1 MIISSTVGGTTD
13 PTGEVHV
20 EPGLSLEVTAESVAG
35 YAFIGWLFDGEDA
48 GTDNPITIPAQD
60 NGSSHSLVAQ
70 FQVGLELPPL
80 ISGVMMI
87 PRSQGFVSP
96 SITEEAH
103 VYNSPA
109 ATEAISEVAACAI
122 NPSVWTLVISMIPSS
137 SAGSVAPN
145 GVQTAGSGATIT
157 VIASVGQFW
166 AIKTSSPWNA
176 DGAPQTGT
184 FSANRATNTYV
195 FPTQTLGTTHQLTVE
210 SQYGWEL
217 VVTGSTADGTTDFPS
232 GGNSVVFTKRA
243 TVPPEVFDGWFLDNV
258 YKTAI
263 QRTPLSR
270 KRLGLLTRLK
280 RGSTRPNSN
289 KSVMEKNE

>member
-1 MIISSTVGGTTD
+1 MKEQAQTGAIDASSYNTFIGSSNGTDYFFHGAVGEAMLWRRKLSAQEVQELYFFPLARVVKRGTPGWDVIISSTVGGTTD

-20 EPGLSLEVTAESVAG
+20 DPGLSLEVTAESVAG

-48 GTDNPITIPAQD
+48 GTDNPITIAAQD

-122 NPSVWTLVISMIPSS
+122 NPTVWTL
-137 SAGSVAPN
+137 GNFNDSVK
-145 GVQTAGSGATIT
+145 
-157 VIASVGQFW
+157 FW
-166 AIKTSSPWNA
+166 
-176 DGAPQTGT
+176 
-184 FSANRATNTYV
+184 
-195 FPTQTLGTTHQLTVE
+195 
-210 SQYGWEL
+210 
-217 VVTGSTADGTTDFPS
+217 
-232 GGNSVVFTKRA
+232 
-243 TVPPEVFDGWFLDNV
+243 
-258 YKTAI
+258 
-263 QRTPLSR
+263 R
-270 KRLGLLTRLK
+270 KR
-280 RGSTRPNSN
+280 
-289 KSVMEKNE
+289 